1 MLCRLNAFQNL
12 DPLLD
17 NDIA

>member
-17 NDIA
+17 NDVA